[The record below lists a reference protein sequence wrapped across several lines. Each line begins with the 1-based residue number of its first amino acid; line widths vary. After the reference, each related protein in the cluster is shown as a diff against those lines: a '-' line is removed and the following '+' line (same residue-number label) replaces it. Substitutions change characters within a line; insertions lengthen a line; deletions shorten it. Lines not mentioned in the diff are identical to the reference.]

1 MKALRGFDFGEMLLL
16 VWIGMW
22 LAGLVGWCMNL
33 YKLVGICCEP
43 TGWLLLRAIG
53 LIVLPLGAIVGFL

>member
-16 VWIGMW
+16 LWIGMW

-33 YKLVGICCEP
+33 YKLVDICCAAS
-43 TGWLLLRAIG
+43 GWLVLRAVG